1 MHNPKPYPYPMVKRV
16 TPATQRIY
24 WLSGFTARSLA
35 VFALSAPLLTI
46 AQTDNPKFREV
57 LSAIVHVHAQVPVT
71 ARTAHVLGTEREG
84 SGVVIDANGL
94 ILTIGYLILEA
105 SRAEVTLAT
114 GKKVAVD
121 ILAYDYNTGFGLI
134 RAAESIDVRPMKLGS
149 SGGLEHSARVLVS
162 GYGGVEAVRP
172 AIMVSRRVF
181 AGYWEYLLDDAIFTS
196 PPYPNFGGA
205 ALIGA
210 EGELLGIGSLAVS
223 DALPGDAPVPG
234 NMFVPIDHL
243 KPILH
248 DLLTAGRSSKPTH
261 PWLGVYT
268 EEVRGH
274 LIVTRVAPEGP
285 AAQAGIESGDVI
297 VAIAGQEINS
307 MAKFYR
313 ALWARGTAGIE
324 VPLTVLRGA
333 ELLSITVRSADRYK
347 WLRLNPV

>member
-1 MHNPKPYPYPMVKRV
+1 
-16 TPATQRIY
+16 
-24 WLSGFTARSLA
+24 
-35 VFALSAPLLTI
+35 
-46 AQTDNPKFREV
+46 
-57 LSAIVHVHAQVPVT
+57 
-71 ARTAHVLGTEREG
+71 
-84 SGVVIDANGL
+84 
-94 ILTIGYLILEA
+94 
-105 SRAEVTLAT
+105 
-114 GKKVAVD
+114 
-121 ILAYDYNTGFGLI
+121 LAYDYNTGFGLI
-134 RAAESIDVRPMKLGS
+134 RAAEPIDVRPMKLGS
-149 SGGLEHSARVLVS
+149 SGGLENSARVLVS
-162 GYGGVEAVRP
+162 GYGSVEAVRP
-172 AIMVSRRVF
+172 AIVVSRRVF
-181 AGYWEYLLDDAIFTS
+181 AGYWEYLLEDAIFTS

-223 DALPGDAPVPG
+223 DALPGGPPVPG
-234 NMFVPIDHL
+234 NMFVPIDRL

-248 DLLTAGRSSKPTH
+248 DLLTSGRSSEPAH

-297 VAIAGQEINS
+297 VAIAGQEIDS
-307 MAKFYR
+307 MATFYR

-333 ELLSITVRSADRYK
+333 KLLSITVRSADRYK